1 MAHDTVSGIVQ
12 VNVRW
17 LQEHGIVKELLRANL
32 HQKQYVDQVQ
42 NVLQKLPSRGSLQQ
56 EHLEMLWNLTEKVRC
71 SSSYQGHPCDISP
84 QKKYASSS

>member
-1 MAHDTVSGIVQ
+1 MAHDTVSVIVQ

-42 NVLQKLPSRGSLQQ
+42 NVLQKLTSRGSLQQ

-71 SSSYQGHPCDISP
+71 GSTSQGRALDIP
-84 QKKYASSS
+84 YMKW